1 MVETSLLGIFEVG
14 TLFGLRLLPCAT
26 QRKGDLANRR
36 DLCLFKDHSSS
47 QPSKHHKFV
56 RTNDDT
62 IEEEVRRTIE
72 EEVLP
77 WETLEV
83 RLSNR

>member
-1 MVETSLLGIFEVG
+1 MKNYCWGEQILVHY
-14 TLFGLRLLPCAT
+14 FGLGLLPRAT
-26 QRKGDLANRR
+26 QQKGDLANQR
-36 DLCLFKDHSSS
+36 DLCLFNDHSSS
-47 QPSKHHKFV
+47 QTIKTPQICS
-56 RTNDDT
+56 NDD
-62 IEEEVRRTIE
+62 TIE